1 MENFHYTCLYDVLKY
16 LLQHAERQEA
26 INRLKAKIVQRHSAK
41 QARGQVDL
49 KTQDILQE
57 EQMSLIQLITWRQ
70 RRKQRDIQAVHEQ
83 DHQKQT
89 SAIYIV
95 RVFSHYIRRKYDPIQ
110 VDEECM
116 RKWYKKYMDICL
128 MIVETH

>member
-1 MENFHYTCLYDVLKY
+1 MQMKNFHYACLYDAIKY
-16 LLQHAERQEA
+16 PLQHAERQA
-26 INRLKAKIVQRHSAK
+26 TINRLKAKIVQRHSAK

-83 DHQKQT
+83 DNE
-89 SAIYIV
+89 
-95 RVFSHYIRRKYDPIQ
+95 R
-110 VDEECM
+110 
-116 RKWYKKYMDICL
+116 
-128 MIVETH
+128 